1 MSEGRIQV
9 MFSDQKV
16 NRKTVI
22 RVEFNAERTKLIFGV
37 TAPDKIGFRREPD
50 PVSVPIQTVTNC
62 STLATCALYF
72 SAYWK
77 TGDYLS
83 ASAGILQYYRIQ
95 PGEMIFATAK

>member
-1 MSEGRIQV
+1 MT
-9 MFSDQKV
+9 
-16 NRKTVI
+16 NR
-22 RVEFNAERTKLIFGV
+22 
-37 TAPDKIGFRREPD
+37 
-50 PVSVPIQTVTNC
+50 